1 MVMGTMHRTL
11 QSAAFAKA
19 IQEHAQAD
27 VDIVL
32 QWGFDETLQ
41 WAARGRSA
49 DVARGCLA
57 RIHKLQSEQHK
68 KLLATR
74 GAIPNKSIPPLR
86 RVHRTSSSPT
96 PCFSSL
102 RKLFMRNVTSCRVWI
117 HEL

>member
-1 MVMGTMHRTL
+1 MAAFNKMPAVSAVGALCGLGERKSMRRYRMVMGTMYRTL
-11 QSAAFAKA
+11 QSAAFAKT

-41 WAARGRSA
+41 WAARGRSV
-49 DVARGCLA
+49 DVARGCSA

-74 GAIPNKSIPPLR
+74 GAIKNAYRP
-86 RVHRTSSSPT
+86 
-96 PCFSSL
+96 
-102 RKLFMRNVTSCRVWI
+102 
-117 HEL
+117 